1 MPTNNLTNL
10 NRSKE
15 GFVRPLLRGRD
26 SEAFSTSA
34 RMGTDIKQ
42 KEKAEGGGVTR
53 KELHMADRKRE
64 RETGL
69 YRNR

>member
-15 GFVRPLLRGRD
+15 GIVRPLLRGRD

-42 KEKAEGGGVTR
+42 KEKAEGGGVDKKGTTYGR
-53 KELHMADRKRE
+53 QKERE
-64 RETGL
+64 RD
-69 YRNR
+69 RII